1 MKITA
6 AQLRRIIK
14 EEVQRTLKSQTSR
27 KKHFRE
33 AVEEEFLID
42 LIEIPEISSHA
53 DGMEMSVDDF
63 VRMVMALGSKYPS
76 IKFEAADGSEAYSE
90 EYDTLTAFGTR
101 ADLVKFAS
109 KLDEEMMGG
118 AQSIGSEDSFVN
130 FIRDDL

>member
-6 AQLRRIIK
+6 SQLRRIIK

-33 AVEEEFLID
+33 AVEEEF

-109 KLDEEMMGG
+109 ELDEEMMGG

>member
-1 MKITA
+1 MKITVS
-6 AQLRRIIK
+6 QLRRIIK

-33 AVEEEFLID
+33 AVEEEEF

-63 VRMVMALGSKYPS
+63 VSMVMELGSKYPS
-76 IKFEAADGSEAYSE
+76 IKFEASDGSEAYSE
-90 EYDTLTAFGTR
+90 EYDTLTALGTR

-109 KLDEEMMGG
+109 ELDEEMMGG